1 MIKPTGQR
9 CVLKVELSLDKDG
22 NEVVAQEAK
31 VIESGVSEIKK
42 GDIVFFN
49 QFGAVSIN
57 SLKTKKNIVL
67 IVDSEDIYAVL
78 K

>member
-1 MIKPTGQR
+1 MIKPIGQR

-22 NEVVAQEAK
+22 NEIVAQEAK
-31 VIESGVSEIKK
+31 VMESRVSEIKK
-42 GDIVFFN
+42 GDKVFFN
-49 QFGAVSIN
+49 QFGAVSVN

-78 K
+78 R